1 MDLIKG
7 KNKKSSKM
15 SLKKRLSNAKKIT
28 APLIAS
34 ATLLLSPNAKAE
46 EEHVQDSIRQ
56 EETFKKIKTALTLR
70 KKLQKKLKPY

>member
-1 MDLIKG
+1 
-7 KNKKSSKM
+7 M

-34 ATLLLSPNAKAE
+34 ATLLLSPNAKAG

-56 EETFKKIKTALTLR
+56 EETIQKNQNSAYTPKEIT
-70 KKLQKKLKPY
+70 KKLKPY

>member
-1 MDLIKG
+1 
-7 KNKKSSKM
+7 M

-34 ATLLLSPNAKAE
+34 ATLLLFPNAKAE

-56 EETFKKIKTALTLR
+56 EETFKKIKTAPTLR
-70 KKLQKKLKPY
+70 KKLQKN